1 MEVTTE
7 ILSGRYLEQA
17 RVGVDEVTLS
27 AEVDRK
33 VVSALVAKGL
43 VGLNEETVVSDR
55 KEIVIGVTIS
65 LVVEAV

>member
-7 ILSGRYLEQA
+7 ILPGRYLEQA

-27 AEVDRK
+27 VEVERK
-33 VVSALVAKGL
+33 VVSALVSKGL
-43 VGLNEETVVSDR
+43 VGLSEETVVSVR
-55 KEIVIGVTIS
+55 KEIAIGVTIS